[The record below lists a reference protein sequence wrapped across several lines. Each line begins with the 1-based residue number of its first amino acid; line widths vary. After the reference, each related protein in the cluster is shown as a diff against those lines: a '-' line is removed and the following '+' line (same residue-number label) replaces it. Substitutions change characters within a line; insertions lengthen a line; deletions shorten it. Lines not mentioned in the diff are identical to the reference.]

1 MAALNVMNMKSEVRQ
16 KTEKV
21 MVRVTPEQLRT
32 LRDKAHDAGVT
43 VPEYLRRLGLG
54 RKLHTRVEAG
64 VINELR
70 RLGGLQKHLF
80 TGGAGVLSKEYAN
93 ILIEIREAIKRIGV

>member
-1 MAALNVMNMKSEVRQ
+1 MEKSEVRQ
-16 KTEKV
+16 KTKIV
-21 MVRVTPEQLRT
+21 MVRVTPEQLQT
-32 LRDKAHDAGVT
+32 LRDKAREAGVT

-54 RKLHTRVEAG
+54 RNLHSKLEAG

-80 TGGAGVLSKEYAN
+80 TGGGGVRSREYAS
-93 ILIEIREAIKRIGV
+93 ILVEIREAIKRIGA